1 MKLKTNKDFTKGARK
16 KIKIKI
22 KNKDQLEKKYM
33 SNWIWWMKSK
43 TNKLSIKIPTKKIK
57 IKRIRTE
64 TWNTNKKREDQAI
77 LFGGEERKEEK
88 ERLISD

>member
-16 KIKIKI
+16 KI

-33 SNWIWWMKSK
+33 SNWIWWTKSK
-43 TNKLSIKIPTKKIK
+43 TNKISIKIPRKKIK

-77 LFGGEERKEEK
+77 LFEGEERKKEK